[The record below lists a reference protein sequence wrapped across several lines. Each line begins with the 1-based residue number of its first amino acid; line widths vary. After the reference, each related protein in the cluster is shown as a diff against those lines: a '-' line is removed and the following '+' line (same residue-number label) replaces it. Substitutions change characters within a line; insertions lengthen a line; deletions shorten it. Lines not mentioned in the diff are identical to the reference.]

1 MAEHRVLITT
11 SYLAPGDE
19 IDRMLTE
26 AGCQVTYSRPQ
37 DRRDGGVPLAE
48 VIEDVD
54 AVIAGTDPFT
64 SDVIEAAPRLRIIAR
79 TGAGYDNIDLSATAR
94 RGITVC
100 HTPGANRQSVAELTL
115 SLLLACA
122 RHLVPAASEVQAG
135 GWTQR
140 SGRELA
146 GASLGIVGFGAIGKE
161 VASIATAFGV
171 QVLVCDPALDES
183 FAAEIGAQ
191 SRSLPE
197 LLAESDFVTLH
208 IALTPQTH
216 HLIDSDAL
224 AVMKPSAYL
233 INTSRGGV
241 VDERALAEALR
252 DGRLAGAALDVL
264 EQEPLTAD
272 NPLRGTPNLLVTP
285 HIAGA
290 TAEARARSSRLAAT
304 QVIDFLDGRPIAHP
318 VAIPSASGAVR

>member
-11 SYLAPGDE
+11 SYLEPGDE
-19 IDRMLTE
+19 IHTMLTE
-26 AGCQVTYSRPQ
+26 AGCAVSYSRPQ
-37 DRRDGGVPLAE
+37 DRDGTNNLAGAIAE
-48 VIEDVD
+48 VE
-54 AVIAGTDPFT
+54 AVIAGTDPF
-64 SDVIEAAPRLRIIAR
+64 SAALLDTAGALRIIAR
-79 TGAGYDNIDLSATAR
+79 TGAGYDSVDLSGAAR
-94 RGITVC
+94 NGVTVC
-100 HTPGANRQSVAELTL
+100 NTPGANRQSVAELAIGLML
-115 SLLLACA
+115 SSA
-122 RHLVPAASEVQAG
+122 RHIPRAAADVLAG
-135 GWTQR
+135 EWTQR

-146 GASLGIVGFGAIGKE
+146 GATLGVIGFGAIGKE
-161 VASIATAFGV
+161 VASIATAFGMR
-171 QVLVCDPALDES
+171 VLVCDPALDES
-183 FAAEIGAQ
+183 FAAKLGVQ
-191 SRSLPE
+191 SRPLPE

-216 HLIDSDAL
+216 HLIDRDAL

-252 DGRLAGAALDVL
+252 GEKLAGAALDVL

-318 VAIPSASGAVR
+318 VAIPSASGAER